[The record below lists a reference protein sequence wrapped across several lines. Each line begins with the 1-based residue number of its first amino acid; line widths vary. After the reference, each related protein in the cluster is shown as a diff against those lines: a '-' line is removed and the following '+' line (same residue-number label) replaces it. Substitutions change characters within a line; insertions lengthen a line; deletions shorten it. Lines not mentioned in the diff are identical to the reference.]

1 MDTATTSAA
10 PVPGAALRVSHEER
24 ERAVEMLQEAY
35 ADGRIQHEELDRRI
49 EDALAA
55 KDRADLAH
63 ALRGLPLAERYVPLP
78 APAMAAPGTMPPGD
92 QRLLSLLAHW
102 SGMFTSF
109 IGPVLIAYTAGKN
122 SRFVREQALEAANF
136 QLTFIGAVIAL
147 GIVTGVTLGLAG
159 LLFPFLFLAWFA
171 LTAVGGLSA
180 AVGNNWRYPKTLRP
194 LS

>member
-1 MDTATTSAA
+1 MNTASTSAA
-10 PVPGAALRVSHEER
+10 PAPGAALRVSHEER
-24 ERAVEMLQEAY
+24 DRAVEMLQEAY

-63 ALRGLPLAERYVPLP
+63 ALRGLPLPAQY
-78 APAMAAPGTMPPGD
+78 APASYPAVATAAMPSGD

-102 SGMFTSF
+102 SGLFTSF

-136 QLTFIGAVIAL
+136 QITFVGAVIAL
-147 GIVTGVTLGLAG
+147 GIVTGVTLGVAG
-159 LLFPFLFLAWFA
+159 VLFPFLFLAWFG
-171 LTAVGGLSA
+171 LMAVGGLA
-180 AVGNNWRYPKTLRP
+180 AVVGNHWRYPKNLR
-194 LS
+194 LLT